1 MQKKRLCALAMRVVY
16 HLQKKLPHLHGQPIR
31 TLVMMVTAFL
41 AGGGPSLGQMGR
53 CLRDLPGS
61 LDQKVKRMSRFL
73 CESRFD
79 VLEAFL
85 SVARGIIEAVA
96 HAHPKRM
103 ILVSMDWTDLGK
115 YQGLWLS
122 LPYQGRALPLAC
134 MVLEKAKAL
143 GSMTA
148 MEEELLK
155 RFFGLFSPALRDRLV
170 LLADRGFAKRDLWDL
185 IEQWGAHWAI
195 RIPRNCHILVDGKWI
210 ELKELGLNPGQTKI
224 LRAVPC
230 LQEDPRT
237 VNLAIRRLRTGE
249 AKDPEDDTWYIATD
263 AQDIPLAL
271 SWYSR
276 RFQIEE
282 LFRDLKSRLHM
293 HEHRL
298 RTEESVGKMMLIVA
312 LAYLIVLEDGTQWRG
327 RLDLDRIQRST
338 PWGKLSVYRIAEI
351 CFELNLCEVPEL
363 MEEAVL
369 SRWTNRRAA

>member
-1 MQKKRLCALAMRVVY
+1 MFKKRLRALALRVVY
-16 HLQKKLPHLHGQPIR
+16 HLQQKLPDLHGQPIR

-53 CLRDLPGS
+53 CLKDLPGS

-85 SVARGIIEAVA
+85 GVARGIIETMA

-103 ILVSMDWTDLGK
+103 ILVTMDWTDLGK

-122 LPYQGRALPLAC
+122 LPFQGRALPLAC

-148 MEEELLK
+148 MEEEIVR
-155 RFFGLFSPALRDRLV
+155 RFLGLFSPAIRDRV
-170 LLADRGFAKRDLWDL
+170 VILADRGFAKHDLWDL
-185 IEQWGAHWAI
+185 IKDMKAHWAI
-195 RIPRNCHILVDGKWI
+195 RVPRDRHIRVDGEWI
-210 ELKELGLNPGQTKI
+210 ELRHLGLNPGQTKI
-224 LRAVPC
+224 LREVEG
-230 LQEDPRT
+230 LQEEPRKI
-237 VNLAIRRLRTGE
+237 NLAIRRLPTGE

-271 SWYSR
+271 SWYSE

-282 LFRDLKSRLHM
+282 MFRDLKSRLHM
-293 HEHRL
+293 DKHQL
-298 RTEESVGKMMLIVA
+298 RTEQSVGKMMLVVA

-338 PWGKLSVYRIAEI
+338 PWGTLSVYRIAEI
-351 CFELNLCEVPEL
+351 CFELNLCEAPEL
-363 MEEAVL
+363 LEEVL
-369 SRWTNRRAA
+369 LRRWTNRRAA